1 MEITLEKIDI
11 IRERTGATYTEAKEA
26 LEACEGNVVD
36 ALVYMENKVKEE
48 KEELYT
54 TKDELVKWIKDIIKK
69 GNITRIKVKKEDKV
83 IVDIPVN
90 AGLAATAAAAI
101 IWAPIL
107 LAALAAAIV
116 TKVTIEITKEDGSVE
131 VVNKI
136 IKSTAQDI
144 KEKVDYTTSD
154 IKEKFSN
161 KFDNESDGE
170 DNNFYSYTV
179 NFEDVESEE
188 DDNDNCKEC
197 KKEDSSEKKEEQ

>member
-188 DDNDNCKEC
+188 DDNCKEC
-197 KKEDSSEKKEEQ
+197 KKEDSSEKKRRT

>member
-26 LEACEGNVVD
+26 LEACDGNVVD
-36 ALVYMENKVKEE
+36 ALVYMENKFKGE
-48 KEELYT
+48 KEEMYT
-54 TKDELVKWIKDIIKK
+54 TKDDLVKWIKDIIKK
-69 GNITRIKVKKEDKV
+69 GNVTRIKVKKEDKI

-116 TKVTIEITKEDGSVE
+116 TNVTIEITKEDGSVE

-144 KEKVDYTTSD
+144 KEKVDNTTSD

-161 KFDNESDGE
+161 KFDNETYGE

-179 NFEDVESEE
+179 NFEDVESAE
-188 DDNDNCKEC
+188 DDNCKEC

>member
-69 GNITRIKVKKEDKV
+69 GNVTRIKVKKEDKI

-90 AGLAATAAAAI
+90 AGLAATAAAVI

-179 NFEDVESEE
+179 NFEDVENEE
-188 DDNDNCKEC
+188 DDNCKEC

>member
-69 GNITRIKVKKEDKV
+69 GNVTRIKVKKEDKI

-107 LAALAAAIV
+107 LAALTAAIV

-188 DDNDNCKEC
+188 DDNCKEC

>member
-161 KFDNESDGE
+161 KFDNESDGK

-188 DDNDNCKEC
+188 DDNCKEC